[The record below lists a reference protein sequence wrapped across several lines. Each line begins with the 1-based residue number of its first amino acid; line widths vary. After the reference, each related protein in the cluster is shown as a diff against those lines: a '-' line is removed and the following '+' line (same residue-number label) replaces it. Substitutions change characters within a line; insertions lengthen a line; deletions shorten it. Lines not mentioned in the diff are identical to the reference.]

1 MCGKIKRRQS
11 ALELLSD
18 SGCRIDERR
27 FRCVLGNG
35 VREEGIVS
43 AAEYD
48 LVDIVGCERIDI
60 ADEQFM
66 HVLGVKVAS
75 FDAFHQTGARH
86 IPDSHWHR
94 TGNFR
99 PFDGTMPDIG
109 VFLTLD
115 CAAGGENANV
125 TGSGVPQRRE
135 YGWFNPND
143 GHGQTCPKSTDA
155 YGCCCIAGK
164 NQRFDLLR
172 EQKGDDVLKARL
184 NVLA

>member
-1 MCGKIKRRQS
+1 MGCGKIERRQS

-18 SGCRIDERR
+18 SRCRIDERR

-48 LVDIVGCERIDI
+48 LVDIVGRERIDI

-66 HVLGVKVAS
+66 HVRGVEVAS

-94 TGNFR
+94 TGDFR

-109 VFLTLD
+109 IFLALD
-115 CAAGGENANV
+115 CAAGG
-125 TGSGVPQRRE
+125 
-135 YGWFNPND
+135 
-143 GHGQTCPKSTDA
+143 
-155 YGCCCIAGK
+155 
-164 NQRFDLLR
+164 
-172 EQKGDDVLKARL
+172 
-184 NVLA
+184 